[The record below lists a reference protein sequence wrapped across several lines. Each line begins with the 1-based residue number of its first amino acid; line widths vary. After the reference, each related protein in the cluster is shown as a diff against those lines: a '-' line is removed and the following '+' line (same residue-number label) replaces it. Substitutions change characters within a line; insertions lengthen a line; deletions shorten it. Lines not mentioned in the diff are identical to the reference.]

1 MSLEQ
6 WYRHGRGQY
15 SLPVSQTFVIA
26 ARAAYERCWISSKI
40 PRDPCRNGDIWQC
53 RRTKAPRNFPRP
65 IRFNAIETQ
74 RNFGRTEL
82 VAGSSPTPRSYW
94 SGNNKIGGL
103 SSSRFESES
112 KIVRASRAI
121 RTREKSWCM
130 AADLNA
136 RMSTQMREKVK
147 IRGEMWPWWLEVN
160 ISRKLLLSIHL
171 MNSVLKIVDGNM
183 QHYQIAEFTQSRA
196 EIQNKISFF
205 IRFQRFFKDWACNLQ
220 GFSEE
225 LRNLTY

>member
-112 KIVRASRAI
+112 KIVRASRAMPNEGKI
-121 RTREKSWCM
+121 LMHGGRFKCQNEYS
-130 AADLNA
+130 NA
-136 RMSTQMREKVK
+136 WESKNQGGNVTMMVGGKYFKEA
-147 IRGEMWPWWLEVN
+147 I
-160 ISRKLLLSIHL
+160 
-171 MNSVLKIVDGNM
+171 IVYSFD
-183 QHYQIAEFTQSRA
+183 EFS
-196 EIQNKISFF
+196 S
-205 IRFQRFFKDWACNLQ
+205 
-220 GFSEE
+220 
-225 LRNLTY
+225 